1 MQKLLKAHCFM
12 NKMHEYEMKSF
23 STTFEF
29 NPDLPKTNFS
39 INLSAKTQTLN
50 TFYIKIKE
58 HIILDGQNTI
68 THNIMY

>member
-1 MQKLLKAHCFM
+1 MLKFLKAQYLM
-12 NKMHEYEMKSF
+12 NEMHEYKIKSI
-23 STTFEF
+23 SKTHEF